1 VINEDSVVFDD
12 DVVEI
17 NTMESPSIHKNP
29 MTKKKKSR
37 RSIGRP
43 QQFGPI
49 LMNFLLHIQMAQGYG
64 QDVSFLI
71 INI

>member
-1 VINEDSVVFDD
+1 VINEDSVIFDD

-17 NTMESPSIHKNP
+17 DTIEDPSIHTNP
-29 MTKKKKSR
+29 ITKKRSR
-37 RSIGRP
+37 ISIGRP

-49 LMNFLLHIQMAQGYG
+49 LMNFLLQIQMIQGYG
-64 QDVSFLI
+64 QNASFVI